1 VNLLY
6 QATIKALS
14 SNDVREKME
23 AQGAEPVGSTP
34 DEFRAYVKSEI
45 DKWALV
51 ITKSGAKFD

>member
-1 VNLLY
+1 MMCVKKWRL
-6 QATIKALS
+6 
-14 SNDVREKME
+14 
-23 AQGAEPVGSTP
+23 QGAEPVGSTP